1 VKILSRTLISLAI
14 AALLPAAVS
23 AQKVRYDFGAGT
35 DFTRLKTY
43 AFKDSG
49 PTETITEQTTLYDS
63 PFIRERTHEAI
74 AAQLAIRGMTRDD
87 RNPDVYVTAR
97 RTFKTEYVTYGPSYS
112 GWGYPFGWGYDWRW
126 YGAYGYGGPMYT
138 EEVVVGTLT
147 IDIEDASTGQL
158 VWRGTGEKSVSNT
171 SKPEKRTKKVNHEVE
186 KIFRNFPPGYDDV
199 DD

>member
-1 VKILSRTLISLAI
+1 
-14 AALLPAAVS
+14 
-23 AQKVRYDFGAGT
+23 
-35 DFTRLKTY
+35 
-43 AFKDSG
+43 
-49 PTETITEQTTLYDS
+49 
-63 PFIRERTHEAI
+63 
-74 AAQLAIRGMTRDD
+74 
-87 RNPDVYVTAR
+87 
-97 RTFKTEYVTYGPSYS
+97 
-112 GWGYPFGWGYDWRW
+112 
-126 YGAYGYGGPMYT
+126 MYT